1 MVSPVLAAA
10 IADCKVVNK
19 PGPLRLLLTV
29 WMVAD
34 AENEKAAMP
43 NRREDR
49 VFMVL
54 KIGRFEFQIKA
65 LILF

>member
-1 MVSPVLAAA
+1 
-10 IADCKVVNK
+10 
-19 PGPLRLLLTV
+19 
-29 WMVAD
+29 VAD